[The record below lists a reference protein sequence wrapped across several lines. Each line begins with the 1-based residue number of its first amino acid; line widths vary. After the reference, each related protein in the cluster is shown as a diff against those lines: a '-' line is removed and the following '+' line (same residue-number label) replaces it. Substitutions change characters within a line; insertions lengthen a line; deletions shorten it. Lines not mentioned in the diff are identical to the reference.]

1 MSVPDPGSLFHPVA
15 GCADLVPR
23 HVVPSRLF
31 GRELAV
37 WRADD
42 GFINIWEDRC
52 IHRGTRLSLGIND
65 GAELVCQYHGWRYAN
80 RNGNCA
86 YIPAHPGEAPARTM
100 RLRVFACAEK
110 YGLVWSGSPSAAG
123 PPSIPA
129 LEGAEVLVLR
139 SLPVNAPAA
148 VALEALAGY
157 SFRPAAALG
166 TDTAVATGTHAPSPY
181 SVTVTAAT
189 TTGAESSV
197 VFFVQPADAARCVIR
212 PVLSPAPAPEEHLAV
227 LRHHARRLEELRA
240 KLEDSRPT
248 EIAVQP
254 PMATLEPLHSD
265 GIAATAGTA
274 GGRRPQVQVRVVHKW
289 LTAEGIAAFELA
301 PVAGELPSFQ
311 PGAHLD
317 VHLPDGLVRQYSLTN
332 GPGLTGVYRIGVKL
346 EPEGRGGS
354 RYLHDSVHVGDVL
367 DLSVPRNNFTLR
379 RDAARTVLIAG
390 GIGIT
395 PLLAMAQT
403 LDRQGLTWELRYFA
417 QSGDHIA
424 FGEMLDPLARDVTMH
439 LGLTPEQTGDEL
451 RRITRS
457 YAPTNH
463 TYICGPGPMIAAARA
478 IAAEAGWPEAAV
490 HFEYFKNESPR
501 DDTSAFEVRLA
512 RRNKS
517 LTIHAGVSLLDG
529 FAERGGR
536 PAVVLRARRLRDV
549 HRHGPRGRA
558 GSPGRL
564 SQRFR
569 ARRRRPDAHLRLA
582 RPQQATRAGSV
593 GHRDQALRLPALGQL
608 LQATAAAEHA
618 GRAS

>member
-1 MSVPDPGSLFHPVA
+1 MTVPDPGSLFHPVA

-23 HVVPSRLF
+23 HVVRSRLF
-31 GRELAV
+31 GRELAI
-37 WRADD
+37 WKADD
-42 GFINIWEDRC
+42 CFINIWEDRC

-65 GAELVCQYHGWRYAN
+65 GAELVCQYHGWRYSN
-80 RNGNCA
+80 RNGNCT

-100 RLRVFACAEK
+100 RVRIFACAER

-148 VALEALAGY
+148 LALEALAGY

-166 TDTAVATGTHAPSPY
+166 TGTAVATGTHAGSPY
-181 SVTVTAAT
+181 SVIVTAT

-227 LRHHARRLEELRA
+227 LRHHARGLEELRTQ
-240 KLEDSRPT
+240 LEDSRPT
-248 EIAVQP
+248 EIAVQLP
-254 PMATLEPLHSD
+254 VATLEPLRSD
-265 GIAATAGTA
+265 GTAATA
-274 GGRRPQVQVRVVHKW
+274 GGRRPQVQVRVARKW

-301 PVAGELPSFQ
+301 PVDGELPSFH

-332 GPGLTGVYRIGVKL
+332 GPGLTDVYRIGVKL

-354 RYLHDSVHVGDVL
+354 RYVHDSVHVGDVL

-403 LDRQGLTWELRYFA
+403 LARQGLIWELHYFA
-417 QSGDHIA
+417 QSDNHIA
-424 FGEMLDPLARDVTMH
+424 FGEMLDPLASEITLH

-451 RRITRS
+451 GKITRS

-478 IAAEAGWPEAAV
+478 IAADAGWPEAAV
-490 HFEYFKNESPR
+490 HFEYFNNEYPR
-501 DDTSAFEVRLA
+501 DDTSAFEVSLA
-512 RRNKS
+512 RSNKS
-517 LTIHAGVSLLDG
+517 LRIDAGVSLLDG
-529 FAERGGR
+529 LRNEGVDLPSSCEQGACGTCIATVLEGEPDHQDVYLNGSERAAGDR
-536 PAVVLRARRLRDV
+536 MLTCVSRAKGRRLVLD
-549 HRHGPRGRA
+549 
-558 GSPGRL
+558 L
-564 SQRFR
+564 
-569 ARRRRPDAHLRLA
+569 
-582 RPQQATRAGSV
+582 
-593 GHRDQALRLPALGQL
+593 
-608 LQATAAAEHA
+608 
-618 GRAS
+618 

>member
-1 MSVPDPGSLFHPVA
+1 MTVPDPGSLFHPVA

-23 HVVPSRLF
+23 HVVRSRLF
-31 GRELAV
+31 GRELAI
-37 WRADD
+37 WKADD

-65 GAELVCQYHGWRYAN
+65 GAELVCQYHGWRYSN
-80 RNGNCA
+80 RNGNCT

-100 RLRVFACAEK
+100 RARIFACAER

-148 VALEALAGY
+148 VALEGLAGY

-166 TDTAVATGTHAPSPY
+166 TDTAVATSTDAGSPY
-181 SVTVTAAT
+181 SVTVTAT
-189 TTGAESSV
+189 TTGAESAV

-227 LRHHARRLEELRA
+227 LRHHARGLEELRS

-254 PMATLEPLHSD
+254 PVATLEPLRSD
-265 GIAATAGTA
+265 GTAATA
-274 GGRRPQVQVRVVHKW
+274 GGRRPQVQVRVARKW

-301 PVAGELPSFQ
+301 PVAGELPSFH

-317 VHLPDGLVRQYSLTN
+317 VHLPNGLVRQYSLTN
-332 GPGLTGVYRIGVKL
+332 GPGLTDVYRIGVKL

-354 RYLHDSVHVGDVL
+354 RYMHDSVHVGDVL

-395 PLLAMAQT
+395 PLVAMAQT
-403 LDRQGLTWELRYFA
+403 LARQGLIWELHYFA
-417 QSGDHIA
+417 QSDDHIA
-424 FGEMLDPLARDVTMH
+424 FGEMLDPLAREITMH
-439 LGLTPEQTGDEL
+439 LGLTPQQTGDEIGK
-451 RRITRS
+451 ITRS

-478 IAAEAGWPEAAV
+478 ITAEAGWPEAAV

-501 DDTSAFEVRLA
+501 DDTSAFEVSLA
-512 RRNKS
+512 RSNKS
-517 LTIHAGVSLLDG
+517 LRIDAGVSLLDALRNEGVDLPSSCEQGACGTCIATVLEGEPAHQDVYLNG
-529 FAERGGR
+529 FERAAGDR
-536 PAVVLRARRLRDV
+536 MLTCVSRAHSRRLVLD
-549 HRHGPRGRA
+549 
-558 GSPGRL
+558 L
-564 SQRFR
+564 
-569 ARRRRPDAHLRLA
+569 
-582 RPQQATRAGSV
+582 
-593 GHRDQALRLPALGQL
+593 
-608 LQATAAAEHA
+608 
-618 GRAS
+618 

>member
-23 HVVPSRLF
+23 HVVQSRLL
-31 GRELAV
+31 GRELAI

-65 GAELVCQYHGWRYAN
+65 GAELVCQYHGWRYSN

-86 YIPAHPGEAPARTM
+86 YIPAHPGEAPARALCV
-100 RLRVFACAEK
+100 RSFASAER
-110 YGLVWSGSPSAAG
+110 YGLVWSGGPSAAG

-148 VALEALAGY
+148 VALEGLAGY
-157 SFRPAAALG
+157 SFRPAAAPG
-166 TDTAVATGTHAPSPY
+166 TDTAVATGTDAGTRPY
-181 SVTVTAAT
+181 SVTVTATSA
-189 TTGAESSV
+189 GAESSV
-197 VFFVQPADAARCVIR
+197 VFFVQPADAGRCVIR
-212 PVLSPAPAPEEHLAV
+212 PVLSPAPAPEERLAV

-240 KLEDSRPT
+240 QLEDSRPP

-254 PMATLEPLHSD
+254 PVATLEPLRR
-265 GIAATAGTA
+265 GETAGTA
-274 GGRRPQVQVRVVHKW
+274 GGRRPQVQVRVASKW
-289 LTAEGIAAFELA
+289 LTAEGIAAFDLA
-301 PVAGELPSFQ
+301 PVTGELPSFQ

-332 GPGLTGVYRIGVKL
+332 GPGLTGVYRIGVKR
-346 EPEGRGGS
+346 EPEGGGGS

-367 DLSVPRNNFTLR
+367 DLSEPRNNFTLR

-395 PLLAMAQT
+395 PLVAMAQT
-403 LDRQGLTWELRYFA
+403 LARQGLTWELHYFA
-417 QSGDHIA
+417 QSHDHIA
-424 FGEMLDPLARDVTMH
+424 FGEMLDPLAGDITMH
-439 LGLTPEQTGDEL
+439 LGLTPERTGDEL
-451 RRITRS
+451 DRITRS

-490 HFEYFKNESPR
+490 HFEYFKNESAR

-517 LTIHAGVSLLDG
+517 LRIGAGASLLDALRNEG
-529 FAERGGR
+529 VDLPSSCEQGACGTCIATVLDGEPDHQDVYLNGSERAAGDR
-536 PAVVLRARRLRDV
+536 ILTCVSRAHSRRLVLD
-549 HRHGPRGRA
+549 
-558 GSPGRL
+558 L
-564 SQRFR
+564 
-569 ARRRRPDAHLRLA
+569 
-582 RPQQATRAGSV
+582 
-593 GHRDQALRLPALGQL
+593 
-608 LQATAAAEHA
+608 
-618 GRAS
+618 